1 MARLNPQLR
10 LYPEGGQVVVTRFEC
25 PSVPVLLA
33 LRLRHAAMRRHVRRH
48 ATGFLGVTMLI
59 DWRSRVL
66 LSLSLWEDLGSIYS
80 MGMVSEHVAAVRL
93 PAVLGV
99 NTTCGIFCLVGDWRA
114 VMFGSPSAARS
125 PLLPLTPAAEPTSRQ
140 HHDNRRS
147 TEGRNPGAGTGRNC
161 EKSGQ

>member
-25 PSVPVLLA
+25 PSVPVLAA

-66 LSLSLWEDLGSIYS
+66 LSLSLWEDLDSIYS

-93 PAVLGV
+93 PARLGV
-99 NTTCGIFCLVGDWRA
+99 KTTCGIFCLVGDWRA

-125 PLLPLTPAAEPTSRQ
+125 PLLPLTP
-140 HHDNRRS
+140 DVRRS
-147 TEGRNPGAGTGRNC
+147 LMVRDAHGRTARRHGPGATG
-161 EKSGQ
+161 